1 MIGITIVGIFT
12 VFSLLNSALLSLM
25 QAKMQMEFSS
35 LSTISGKLVNLIG
48 ILVIVFVCLQ
58 SGSIDSF

>member
-25 QAKMQMEFSS
+25 QAKMQMEFSP
-35 LSTISGKLVNLIG
+35 LSTISGKLVNLVG
-48 ILVIVFVCLQ
+48 ILVIVFVWVE
-58 SGSIDSF
+58 SGSIDNF